1 MPSNLLAGFAGAA
14 QGFQAAS
21 ENLLNLSL
29 ATYKLKQEKE
39 RQDRDFKIKDLQIKN
54 LEEETSPE
62 RVALEREMLQ
72 LNKQKAKNENEE
84 GLLTIKK
91 TKMGI
96 DDELIKRKTEMGLML
111 KYAPDILRMQTGEG
125 GVSSAPRGSN
135 RLGAI
140 PEITEGIS
148 WESGGAKFGKKE
160 VNTQEQL
167 RIEAKRIKDAGGTLS
182 PQQEKLLYGYQKG
195 ISLEDLER
203 GFGIEP
209 KGGAE
214 GGDMRS
220 QAIQALKDEGIMV
233 NEDTIAEAI
242 KQLQAYEGD

>member
-1 MPSNLLAGFAGAA
+1 MPDLLSIASGAA
-14 QGFQAAS
+14 QGFQQAS
-21 ENLLNLSL
+21 QNLFNI
-29 ATYKLKQEKE
+29 TVMKHKLKQDKE
-39 RQDRDFKIKDLQIKN
+39 QWDLDSKIKN
-54 LEEETSPE
+54 LQLKKAEFDLSPDQL
-62 RVALEREMLQ
+62 ALESEKL
-72 LNKQKAKNENEE
+72 KAETASAKSKYN
-84 GLLTIKK
+84 LDLITIKSK
-91 TKMGI
+91 EREEREKATQF
-96 DDELIKRKTEMGLML
+96 KTELGAVQ
-111 KYAPDILRMQTGEG
+111 KYFPDLLNQEG
-125 GVSSAPRGSN
+125 TTYAPRGSN
-135 RLGAI
+135 VTGAI
-140 PEITEGIS
+140 PELPEGIQLD
-148 WESGGAKFGKKE
+148 FGNIKMGSSKT